1 MGGARAV
8 EQRAVAAAV
17 VLLLVAGGVAFG
29 TSPQTARALS
39 DPVAAHPS
47 VSPGPTAAPELH
59 PEVTRAVVP
68 VPGSYQVKFNSSTK
82 FSNGTSWT
90 VTIGGTTYTSTGS
103 DITVGN
109 VTAGDYNVTVDT
121 VLSPDTLT
129 QYTPTSP
136 TFSIS
141 VSGNTSPVVTF
152 RVSYW
157 VSIWAAG
164 PGEVVPGTG
173 WYPAGSVVE
182 LTAAAR
188 SGYVFAGWSGS
199 GTGAYNGTDTTLSVT
214 IGGPVQEIAIFAP
227 EPPVARTM
235 SGTPTFW
242 SSPTIVAALAVAA
255 LISGLGVGV
264 LVCRRPPERRPPSSS
279 IATFAFAI
287 RDELPASERK

>member
-1 MGGARAV
+1 V

-17 VLLLVAGGVAFG
+17 VLLMVAGGVAFG
-29 TSPQTARALS
+29 SSAPTVGSASAPVDFHPPTPNGQSAGPGAHAEIARTAVA
-39 DPVAAHPS
+39 DPSA
-47 VSPGPTAAPELH
+47 
-59 PEVTRAVVP
+59 
-68 VPGSYQVKFNSSTK
+68 YQVKFNSSTK

-103 DITVGN
+103 NITVGN
-109 VTAGDYNVTVDT
+109 ITAGDYNVTVDT

-164 PGEVVPGTG
+164 PGAVIPGTG
-173 WYPAGSVVE
+173 WYPAGSVVQ

-188 SGYVFAGWSGS
+188 PGYVFAGWSGS
-199 GTGAYNGTDTTLSVT
+199 GQGAYNGTDTTLSVT
-214 IGGPVQEIAIFAP
+214 VGGPVQEIAIFAP

-242 SSPTIVAALAVAA
+242 SSPTIVATLAVAA
-255 LISGLGVGV
+255 LLSGLGVGV
-264 LVCRRPPERRPPSSS
+264 VICRRPPERGPPSSS
-279 IATFAFAI
+279 IATLAYAI
-287 RDELPASERK
+287 RDEAPATERT